1 MRTKMLSVA
10 LVGGLVVTGIGT
22 HPAKAASAATPVGLA
37 EQSIG
42 QAYSWGANDCS
53 GFTMRV
59 FSHFGVQLP
68 HNSAAQAGY
77 GTPVSQAD
85 LQPGDLVFFHTSG
98 SGISHV
104 GIYVGNNRMISAE
117 NAQTG
122 VRETQIFGGGASS
135 YWQPR
140 FVTARRV
147 MTSGQEQTSA
157 PVQEDRQSSVSVQA
171 QPSKTST
178 HTADDQSAATSA
190 AANTGSSSQPAATVQ
205 TNNGSDSQP
214 AVSQQPAQSSTQQQ
228 STESTAPQTVTA
240 ESQSSSNTTDSQS
253 NSNTTV
259 QAKPAANQSTASN
272 KPSPKP
278 STANNPVAAPAQ
290 TATVQPK
297 SGVYVVTSGDSLWL
311 IANHNGIT
319 VAKIKSLNHLSSTVI
334 QPGQKLLLQT
344 PLEKY
349 TVKSGDTLWKIAKE
363 HNTTVK
369 QLMDS
374 NHLSSDLIFPEHQL
388 SMPQK

>member
-1 MRTKMLSVA
+1 MKTKMLSVA

-22 HPAKAASAATPVGLA
+22 HPAKAASAATPVDLA

-85 LQPGDLVFFHTSG
+85 LQPGDLVFFRTSG

-117 NAQTG
+117 NEQTG

-140 FVTARRV
+140 FVTARRI
-147 MTSGQEQTSA
+147 MTRGQAQTSQ
-157 PVQEDRQSSVSVQA
+157 PVQEDRQSSNSVQTKS
-171 QPSKTST
+171 SKTS
-178 HTADDQSAATSA
+178 SNP
-190 AANTGSSSQPAATVQ
+190 ANTGSSSQPAATVQ
-205 TNNGSDSQP
+205 TNNGSDSQQ
-214 AVSQQPAQSSTQQQ
+214 AASQQPAQPTTQQ
-228 STESTAPQTVTA
+228 STESKAQQTVSA
-240 ESQSSSNTTDSQS
+240 DSQSSSNTT
-253 NSNTTV
+253 V
-259 QAKPAANQSTASN
+259 QTKPADNQSTTSNKPASKPSTASN
-272 KPSPKP
+272 
-278 STANNPVAAPAQ
+278 PVASPAQ
-290 TATVQPK
+290 TAKVHPK
-297 SGVYVVTSGDSLWL
+297 SGVYVVTSGDSLWV

-344 PLEKY
+344 SLEKY

-369 QLMDS
+369 QLMES

-388 SMPQK
+388 SLPQK